1 MSPESQAFEEPDE
14 KRTPILRDITRTLIV
29 VAVFAALALFVRS
42 DFARS
47 YFDIAAWRE
56 MLQQGHFVGGAGT
69 AALVFVLGGSAAI
82 SLGVPRIWIAA
93 LFGAVYGAV
102 VGAILAMAASLIG
115 TSIVYEAGRHFLRG
129 VVQRRVGGRLESWR
143 LRFRENAF
151 WWVLYA
157 RLFPFANSSVTSLF
171 CGACEVPF
179 LSYMLASLVGFIPYT
194 LIFAMFGSGG
204 AKANAWQILLGVGLM
219 ALVFLLRWVMRRAT
233 RRARRQTR
241 DPARSQL
248 AQLEERPH

>member
-1 MSPESQAFEEPDE
+1 MKPEE
-14 KRTPILRDITRTLIV
+14 KPIEAPGEDRTPVLRDIVRTAIV
-29 VAVFAALALFVRS
+29 VLVFAALAVVVRS
-42 DFARS
+42 EVAHG

-102 VGAILAMAASLIG
+102 VGSILAMAASLIG
-115 TSIVYEAGRHFLRG
+115 TGIVYQAGRHFLRG

-179 LSYMLASLVGFIPYT
+179 PSYMLASLIGFIPYT

-219 ALVFLLRWVMRRAT
+219 ALVFLLRRVMRDAS
-233 RRARRQTR
+233 RRREE
-241 DPARSQL
+241 RSGS
-248 AQLEERPH
+248 LEERAR

>member
-1 MSPESQAFEEPDE
+1 MSSEDQAIEEPGE
-14 KRTPILRDITRTLIV
+14 NRTPVLRDITRTLIV
-29 VAVFAALALFVRS
+29 VLVFAALAVFVRS
-42 DFARS
+42 DVALQ

-69 AALVFVLGGSAAI
+69 AALLFVLGGSAAI

-115 TSIVYEAGRHFLRG
+115 TSIVYQAGRHLLRG
-129 VVQRRVGGRLESWR
+129 VVQRRVGGRLERWR
-143 LRFRENAF
+143 LRFKENAF

-179 LSYMLASLVGFIPYT
+179 LSYMVASLLGFVPYT

-204 AKANAWQILLGVGLM
+204 AKANAWQILLGLGLM
-219 ALVFLLRWVMRRAT
+219 AMVFLLRWVMRGAT
-233 RRARRQTR
+233 RAREKRAE
-241 DPARSQL
+241 SQVGNL
-248 AQLEERPH
+248 GERPR